1 MSNRELPV
9 LNVTT
14 GVLFRNGRFFCG
26 RRAANLSMAGKWEF
40 PGGKIEPGET
50 PEKCVVRELYEELGV
65 KASVI
70 KFLTVVEH
78 DYENFRRRLYVFICH
93 PDEGEPESHEHTE
106 QQWLTYEELMKLP
119 WDECDIQFVRLLKN
133 WQD

>member
-26 RRAANLSMAGKWEF
+26 R
-40 PGGKIEPGET
+40 
-50 PEKCVVRELYEELGV
+50 ELYEELGV

-78 DYENFRRRLYVFICH
+78 DYEDFRIRLYVFICH